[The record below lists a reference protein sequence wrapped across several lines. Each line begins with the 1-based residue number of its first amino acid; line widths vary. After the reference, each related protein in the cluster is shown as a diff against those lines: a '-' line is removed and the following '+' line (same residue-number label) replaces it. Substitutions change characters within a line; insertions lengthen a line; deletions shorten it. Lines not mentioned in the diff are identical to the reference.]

1 MCTDNERVGLNWT
14 WRVVSYSGKWP
25 TLVKESSFVFLGI
38 DDVCSGCWNV
48 MVSRDLMMMMMIS
61 WTANVLCDY
70 KLPNCGW
77 DTVHGVEDH

>member
-1 MCTDNERVGLNWT
+1 MTC
-14 WRVVSYSGKWP
+14 
-25 TLVKESSFVFLGI
+25 
-38 DDVCSGCWNV
+38 CSGCWNV
-48 MVSRDLMMMMMIS
+48 VVSRDLMMMMMIS